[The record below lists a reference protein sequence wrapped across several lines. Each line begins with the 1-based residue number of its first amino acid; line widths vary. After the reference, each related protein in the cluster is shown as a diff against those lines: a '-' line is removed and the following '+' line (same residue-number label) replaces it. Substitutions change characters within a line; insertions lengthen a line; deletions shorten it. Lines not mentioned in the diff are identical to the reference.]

1 MSTIKPLQLS
11 SGLLINLLI
20 NQTLITMRLTTFFYS
35 TLIAAVFSLTTA
47 FTFTTSPNLKT
58 AGAWFFLEDKK
69 VGFGADHDVINFG
82 NWKDDVRQIKLK
94 VTDGPLKMYSMKIHF
109 DNGTVQNV
117 ELRNRFVQGSE
128 SRVIDMDGGLRH
140 LTKIEFWYETKG
152 FARGRSKV
160 AVWGK
165 N

>member
-1 MSTIKPLQLS
+1 
-11 SGLLINLLI
+11 
-20 NQTLITMRLTTFFYS
+20 MRLTNILQS
-35 TLIAAVFSLTTA
+35 TIIVAVFGLTAA
-47 FTFTTSPNLKT
+47 FISPGSSAKKN
-58 AGAWFFLEDKK
+58 AGAWFFLEDKR
-69 VGFGADHDVINFG
+69 VGFGVDHDVINFG

-94 VTDGPLKMYSMKIHF
+94 ITDGPLKMYNMKIHF

-117 ELRNRFVQGSE
+117 ELRNRFAQGSE

-152 FARGRSKV
+152 FARGRSRV
-160 AVWGK
+160 AVLGK